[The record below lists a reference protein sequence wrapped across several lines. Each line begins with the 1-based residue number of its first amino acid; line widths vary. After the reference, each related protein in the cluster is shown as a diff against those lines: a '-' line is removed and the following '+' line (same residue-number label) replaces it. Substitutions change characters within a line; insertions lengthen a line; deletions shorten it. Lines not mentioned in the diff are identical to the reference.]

1 MNTLDNSI
9 DRLLADVSEE
19 AVKADAELLEGFA
32 RTEIP
37 EDVRHRT
44 LTAVKTGNRT
54 STSERLYRKAASI
67 AAAFV
72 AVICIA
78 CAANIYATY
87 ERKEIWGIDIVDEG
101 DYFTVSI
108 ISTQR
113 SKNIVEK
120 KRAPSIEP
128 KNADKKTEQ
137 DRITSYITVYHQND
151 STIMVYSQYC
161 STVMSVLAAISST
174 VKPQT
179 SRISLIRKATS
190 ISWLFISIFN
200 ASKKYFNKNKNS
212 SQEKS

>member
-37 EDVRHRT
+37 KDVRHRT
-44 LTAVKTGNRT
+44 LTAVKNGKRT
-54 STSERLYRKAASI
+54 SPSERLYRTAASI

-78 CAANIYATY
+78 YAANIYATF

-113 SKNIVEK
+113 SKNIIEK

-161 STVMSVLAAISST
+161 STDS
-174 VKPQT
+174 
-179 SRISLIRKATS
+179 
-190 ISWLFISIFN
+190 
-200 ASKKYFNKNKNS
+200 SKKYDDDCVFT
-212 SQEKS
+212 